1 MKKWKRS
8 TKAAV
13 LLGASSL
20 IAGTAAAS
28 ENDDADTAAKENSK
42 QASEETEAENVILMV
57 PDGFSD
63 SVSKNYSLYK
73 DGEPVWE
80 ERDMTTGKV
89 DTSSADS
96 IITDSAAAGT
106 AYATGERTN
115 NGMISTT
122 PDGETMPSILD
133 NAADMGKSTGLVATS
148 TITHATPAVFASNV
162 EDRNNYTEI
171 AKQMA
176 ENENLDLMYGGG
188 REHFLPESEGGIRED
203 GENYVD
209 KAIDAGF
216 EYVETERAM
225 EEAEGDRIMGLF
237 ADDAM
242 NTSMEQSPVQPS
254 LSEMTSSAIDHL
266 SQNEDGFFLM
276 VEGSQIDWAGHANDP
291 AWMMSDTEAFEK
303 AVEEATAYSE
313 EHEDTLVVVASD
325 HDTGGSASEATEEN
339 HPSVLKNVKATG
351 AAMQEQVLLG
361 DEEPAE
367 VFEEHTGMTM
377 TGEEETMVEE
387 AESLELGFNHVL
399 SERSGIDWT
408 STDHTAVDITVYAEG
423 PGEEAFSGNL
433 KNTEVFDA
441 MQQAMK

>member
-1 MKKWKRS
+1 MSKWKRS
-8 TKAAV
+8 TKAAL
-13 LLGASSL
+13 LLGASGL
-20 IAGTAAAS
+20 VAGTAMAS
-28 ENDDADTAAKENSK
+28 ENDGRDDSAGDTKPAAEEA
-42 QASEETEAENVILMV
+42 QAQNVILMV

-89 DTSSADS
+89 DTSSADAV
-96 IITDSAAAGT
+96 ITDSAAAGT
-106 AYATGERTN
+106 AYAIGERTN
-115 NGMISTT
+115 NGMIGMT
-122 PDGETMPSILD
+122 PDGESQSSILD
-133 NAADMGKSTGLVATS
+133 EAADMGKSTGLVATS
-148 TITHATPAVFASNV
+148 TITHATPAVFASHV

-171 AKQMA
+171 AKQMT

-203 GENYVD
+203 GENYID
-209 KAIDAGF
+209 HAIDAGF

-225 EEAEGDRIMGLF
+225 DEADGDRIMGLF

-242 NTSMEQSPVQPS
+242 NTSLEQSPVQPS

-266 SQNEDGFFLM
+266 SQDEDGFFLM

-291 AWMMSDTEAFEK
+291 AWMMSDTAAFEQ

-325 HDTGGSASEATEEN
+325 HDTGGSASEATVEN
-339 HPSVLKNVKATG
+339 HPSSLKNVDATG

-361 DEEPAE
+361 DESPAE

-377 TGEEETMVEE
+377 TDEEQTMVEE
-387 AESLELGFNHVL
+387 AETLELGFNHVL
-399 SERSGIDWT
+399 SENAGIDWT
-408 STDHTAVDITVYAEG
+408 STNHTAVDITVFAEG
-423 PGEEAFSGNL
+423 PGEEAFSGSL
-433 KNTEVFDA
+433 QNTEVFDA

>member
-1 MKKWKRS
+1 MSKWKRS
-8 TKAAV
+8 TKAAL
-13 LLGASSL
+13 LLGASGLVAS
-20 IAGTAAAS
+20 TAMAS
-28 ENDDADTAAKENSK
+28 ENDDSNDSAG
-42 QASEETEAENVILMV
+42 EAEPAAEEAQAQNVIFMV

-89 DTSSADS
+89 DTSSADAV
-96 IITDSAAAGT
+96 ITDSAAAGT
-106 AYATGERTN
+106 AYAIGERTN
-115 NGMISTT
+115 NGMVGMT
-122 PDGETMPSILD
+122 PDGESKSSILD
-133 NAADMGKSTGLVATS
+133 KAADMGKSTGLVATS
-148 TITHATPAVFASNV
+148 TITHATPAVFASHV

-203 GENYVD
+203 GENYID
-209 KAIDAGF
+209 HATDAGF

-225 EEAEGDRIMGLF
+225 DEADGERIMGLF

-266 SQNEDGFFLM
+266 SKDEDGFFLM

-291 AWMMSDTEAFEK
+291 AWMMSDTEAFEQ

-339 HPSVLKNVKATG
+339 HPS
-351 AAMQEQVLLG
+351 
-361 DEEPAE
+361 
-367 VFEEHTGMTM
+367 
-377 TGEEETMVEE
+377 
-387 AESLELGFNHVL
+387 SL
-399 SERSGIDWT
+399 
-408 STDHTAVDITVYAEG
+408 
-423 PGEEAFSGNL
+423 
-433 KNTEVFDA
+433 
-441 MQQAMK
+441 

>member
-1 MKKWKRS
+1 MSKWKRS
-8 TKAAV
+8 TKAAL
-13 LLGASSL
+13 LLGASGLVAS
-20 IAGTAAAS
+20 TAMAS
-28 ENDDADTAAKENSK
+28 ENDGTNDSAGDTK
-42 QASEETEAENVILMV
+42 QAAGEAQAQNVILMV

-89 DTSSADS
+89 DTSSADAV
-96 IITDSAAAGT
+96 ITDSAAAGT

-115 NGMISTT
+115 NGMVGMT
-122 PDGETMPSILD
+122 PDGESKSSILD
-133 NAADMGKSTGLVATS
+133 EAAGMGKSTGLVATS
-148 TITHATPAVFASNV
+148 TITHATPAVFASHV

-203 GENYVD
+203 GENYID
-209 KAIDAGF
+209 HAIDAGF

-225 EEAEGDRIMGLF
+225 EEADGGRIMGLF

-266 SQNEDGFFLM
+266 SQDEDGFFLM

-291 AWMMSDTEAFEK
+291 AWMMSDTEAFEQ

-325 HDTGGSASEATEEN
+325 HDTGGSASEATEEK
-339 HPSVLKNVKATG
+339 HPSSLKNVDATG

-361 DEEPAE
+361 EETPAE
-367 VFEEHTGMTM
+367 VFEEHTGLTM
-377 TGEEETMVEE
+377 TDEEQKMVEE
-387 AESLELGFNHVL
+387 AETLELGFNHVL
-399 SERSGIDWT
+399 SERTGIDWT

-433 KNTEVFDA
+433 QNTEVFDA